1 MKPIPEARFNMAV
14 DNLEY
19 QGLIQKELD
28 GSIIITDRGDAYLE
42 RLLNDK
48 SEMFVLIF
56 LLYLTSVDG
65 AGGRLY
71 G

>member
-1 MKPIPEARFNMAV
+1 MKPIPEARFNQAIA
-14 DNLEY
+14 NLEY
-19 QGLIQKELD
+19 QGLVQTELD
-28 GSIIITDRGDAYLE
+28 GDIIITDRGDAYLE
-42 RLLNDK
+42 RLLNEK

-65 AGGRLY
+65 AGGRVY